1 MVPYTNVVRSGET
14 VTWQAE
20 YGVLSFGDKAVSDV
34 VTSIENQ
41 ESRHAAGHRWDAFST
56 STSDRVQPAGAGV
69 AGSARG

>member
-1 MVPYTNVVRSGET
+1 MPYTNVVRSGET

-20 YGVLSFGDKAVSDV
+20 YGVLSCIETALFHV